1 MISINIISALI
12 NGTGLPQPDSSP
24 AKLQSVLS
32 IIFGTIGAL
41 AFFMMVLGGFKY
53 VASGGDPTK
62 VTTAKGT
69 IIYAGVGV
77 VVAAS
82 AVIIVNFVLG
92 RTP

>member
-1 MISINIISALI
+1 MISIRILAALVD
-12 NGTGLPQPDSSP
+12 GTNLPRVDASP
-24 AKLQSVLS
+24 AKLQDILS

-41 AFFMMVLGGFKY
+41 AFFVMVLGGFKY
-53 VASGGDPTK
+53 VLSGGDPTK
-62 VTTAKGT
+62 VATAKST

-82 AVIIVNFVLG
+82 AAIIVNFVLG